1 MAVNFPCGTKRLIPE
16 LGRSAD
22 MRNRDPGR
30 FNYQKPLQG
39 PWPAPPMVPLE
50 AEASEA
56 R

>member
-39 PWPAPPMVPLE
+39 PWPAPPDG
-50 AEASEA
+50 AA
-56 R
+56 